1 MFEMIQP
8 YVSEYSGTLILIF
21 AMALCVYVVYIM
33 EKMSRPPCRI
43 TEGFKHAKTLF
54 ENISV
59 CTAIEELDNYVD
71 SSRAFGTYSDFDKG
85 IDKAIKQ
92 TVDNEID
99 ELNAG
104 EGGDWYF
111 CRNNFEFRDSLTD
124 RVKVL

>member
-43 TEGFKHAKTLF
+43 IEGSNHAKTLF
-54 ENISV
+54 ENFSV
-59 CTAIEELDNYVD
+59 DNAYEQLNEYVGN
-71 SSRAFGTYSDFDKG
+71 SRAFGKYDDFDKG
-85 IDKAIKQ
+85 IDEVINQ
-92 TVDNEID
+92 TLDTHID
-99 ELNAG
+99 QLNDDF
-104 EGGDWYF
+104 GGDWYF
-111 CRNNFEFRDSLTD
+111 CRTDLKFKDSLTD